1 MKKNHILL
9 FLTFSLLFVCNDI
22 FAQNETDAQGRKQG
36 HWVKTAKNGKKIKE
50 GNFKDNYPVDTFY
63 YYDSKGKV
71 TIKNYFYDE
80 GRKNYTWLMFPNGKV
95 QAEGEYINKQKQG
108 TWKYYNEKGKR
119 ITEVEYK
126 DNQKQGKETIY
137 DDEGKEVLQ
146 ITTFDKGKREGA
158 FFKSLQSY
166 GYYTANYKND
176 VLQGD
181 YKEYYPTKLIRQKG
195 QYING
200 NKEGKWLVYIPNG
213 KVVQEFVYQKDE
225 LVEDVVV
232 FSTSEGEKRML
243 QTDIAMVRAVG
254 DKMQVF
260 DMQGGKFST
269 NNNFEQMLQYL
280 NGNRFMRIEEKGN
293 IYMNVIILQGIN
305 TDGSVK
311 TNINFGFKII
321 PDENGKQII
330 NSLIRE
336 D

>member
-1 MKKNHILL
+1 M
-9 FLTFSLLFVCNDI
+9 
-22 FAQNETDAQGRKQG
+22 
-36 HWVKTAKNGKKIKE
+36 
-50 GNFKDNYPVDTFY
+50 
-63 YYDSKGKV
+63 
-71 TIKNYFYDE
+71 
-80 GRKNYTWLMFPNGKV
+80 
-95 QAEGEYINKQKQG
+95 
-108 TWKYYNEKGKR
+108 
-119 ITEVEYK
+119 
-126 DNQKQGKETIY
+126 
-137 DDEGKEVLQ
+137 Q

-181 YKEYYPTKLIRQKG
+181 YKEYYPTKQIRQKG